1 MATVE
6 KVVFE
11 SKWGFHP
18 VSRETCAKLKTAHK
32 LLSRAFRDIRKR
44 FRWEAKLNPKT
55 PEPSIPNE
63 IAHYGYFRKNGGI
76 HYGLTMI
83 RSSSNSN
90 ASYYHDILMT
100 YRIARKPVESLD
112 LVRQVT
118 IPDDLDKIIAILQE
132 HYQ

>member
-18 VSRETCAKLKTAHK
+18 VSRETCAKLKKAQK
-32 LLSRAFRDIRKR
+32 LLFRAYRDIRKR

-55 PEPSIPNE
+55 PEPSIPKELAN
-63 IAHYGYFRKNGGI
+63 YGYFRKNGGI

-83 RSSSNSN
+83 RSSCNSN

-100 YRIARKPVESLD
+100 YRTARRPVESPD

-118 IPDDLDKIIAILQE
+118 IPRDLDVIIKELE
-132 HYQ
+132 EYYQ